1 MTGNGCR
8 RVAEV
13 RVIEVVGKGVAG
25 SEVDGL
31 EEVGSGE
38 ETSGVRVLEMVGKG
52 VAGVTG
58 MAGRGVGW
66 RPLSFCLQ

>member
-1 MTGNGCR
+1 MTRNGCR

-31 EEVGSGE
+31 EEVESGK
-38 ETSGVRVLEMVGKG
+38 ETSGASHNQADAAFFRFFPPFSFYKIEFYLE
-52 VAGVTG
+52 
-58 MAGRGVGW
+58 
-66 RPLSFCLQ
+66 